1 MQACVVHVSPCDIV
15 QEMEWISVYCTVEHR
30 AWPWAGLQVGARLQ
44 LCQLTAEPSSS
55 GYALY
60 RADMYH
66 FCSEIVLVLV
76 VHILFLTV
84 ACDKVM
90 AFGHELEILVKL
102 QAWKGCTTHVRG
114 LAQGPYGCVA
124 ERSFASFLMIDAV

>member
-1 MQACVVHVSPCDIV
+1 MGRASSWGTAAAVSAD
-15 QEMEWISVYCTVEHR
+15 S
-30 AWPWAGLQVGARLQ
+30 GALI
-44 LCQLTAEPSSS
+44 L
-55 GYALY
+55 GVYALY

-102 QAWKGCTTHVRG
+102 QAWKGCATHVRG